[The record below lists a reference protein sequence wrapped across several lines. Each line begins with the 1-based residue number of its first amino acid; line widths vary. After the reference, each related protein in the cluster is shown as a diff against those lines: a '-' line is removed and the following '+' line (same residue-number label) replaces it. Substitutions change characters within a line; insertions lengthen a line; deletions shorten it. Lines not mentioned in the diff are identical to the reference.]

1 MKLKNLVG
9 DRFKERPSDCVID
22 SHAFSVRGGY
32 IKYVANGI
40 FSLYPSMKRI
50 TKKIE
55 NIIREEMDGID
66 AVSQA
71 GGLGIAGENM
81 HGHIGIDSAHLLEDR
96 FQNGLVTGVSAAI
109 DRKSVV

>member
-40 FSLYPSMKRI
+40 FSLYPPMKRI
-50 TKKIE
+50 TKKKSPQK
-55 NIIREEMDGID
+55 RAMPPL
-66 AVSQA
+66 AA
-71 GGLGIAGENM
+71 M
-81 HGHIGIDSAHLLEDR
+81 KRLLISR
-96 FQNGLVTGVSAAI
+96 RAAL
-109 DRKSVV
+109 RRNSMPRRGFW